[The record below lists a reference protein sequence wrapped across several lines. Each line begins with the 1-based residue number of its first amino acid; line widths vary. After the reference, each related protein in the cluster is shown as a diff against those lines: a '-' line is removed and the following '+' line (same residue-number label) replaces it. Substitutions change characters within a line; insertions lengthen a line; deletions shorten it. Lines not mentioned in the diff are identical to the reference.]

1 MSKSG
6 PKPKAEAE
14 RFWAKVDKTSLC
26 WLWTGAVNLGQRG
39 KGGYGKFM
47 VRKINGRGIFEAS
60 HRWAYRNC
68 VGPIPPGLHVLHKC
82 DNRVCVRP
90 DHLFVGSAQ
99 DNVNDMITK
108 GRHGGPSG
116 KTHPKAKLNETDI
129 VAIQRRYAAG
139 GVSQRQLAEEYGVD
153 PSSVSRIVRGES
165 WAQAVPTR
173 PMMTR
178 EQTRAHKLENLR
190 RGERHYASKLS
201 STQVRQ
207 IRRRYDLGGVSQA
220 KLAREYRVSQT
231 TIGHIVRGKS
241 WKATSNS
248 RLQGDARKAART

>member
-1 MSKSG
+1 MDLSQLCRANPAGVACPPQMRQSRLRS
-6 PKPKAEAE
+6 A
-14 RFWAKVDKTSLC
+14 RSSLC
-26 WLWTGAVNLGQRG
+26 WVGARQCQR
-39 KGGYGKFM
+39 
-47 VRKINGRGIFEAS
+47 
-60 HRWAYRNC
+60 HD
-68 VGPIPPGLHVLHKC
+68 HKRC
-82 DNRVCVRP
+82 
-90 DHLFVGSAQ
+90 
-99 DNVNDMITK
+99 
-108 GRHGGPSG
+108 HGGPSG

-153 PSSVSRIVRGES
+153 PSSVSRIVREES
-165 WAQAVPTR
+165 WVQAEPTR

-178 EQTRAHKLENLR
+178 GQTRVHKLENLR

-220 KLAREYRVSQT
+220 KLAREYCVSQT

-241 WKATSNS
+241 WKTTSNS
-248 RLQGDARKAART
+248 RLQGDAH